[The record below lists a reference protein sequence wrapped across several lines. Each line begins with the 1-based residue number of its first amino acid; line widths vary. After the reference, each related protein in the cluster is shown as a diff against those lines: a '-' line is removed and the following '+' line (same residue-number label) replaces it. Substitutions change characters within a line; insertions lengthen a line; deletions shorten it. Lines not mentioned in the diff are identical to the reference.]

1 MATPRSAAD
10 ATAKTLKAEARFG
23 RAFLRKYGWRLF
35 LLLVGLMLPLWGFAE
50 LADEVREGE
59 PFEFDEPILYF
70 ARDLANAGF
79 DRAFLLFSALGY
91 EWGVVPFDIVLVLA
105 LALKRRAREGLFAAL
120 ALAGSALLNLG
131 TKQLCARE
139 RPSLWESIAPEHSFS
154 FPSGHAMG
162 SMTLACVCVLLAWRT
177 AWRWPVVI
185 AALAFTLLVGLSRVY
200 LGVHFPSD
208 ILAGWAAASIW
219 AVACFLLVFR
229 HHRHPWERRGIPK
242 TA

>member
-23 RAFLRKYGWRLF
+23 RAFLRRYGLRML

-91 EWGVVPFDIVLVLA
+91 EWGVVPFDILLVLG
-105 LALKRRAREGLFAAL
+105 LALKRRAREALFAGL

-131 TKQLCARE
+131 TKQLFARE

-177 AWRWPVVI
+177 PWRWPVAI

>member
-1 MATPRSAAD
+1 MARPRSAAET
-10 ATAKTLKAEARFG
+10 TAKTLKAEARFG

-59 PFEFDEPILYF
+59 PFEFDEPILYL

-79 DRAFLLFSALGY
+79 DRAFQLFSALGY
-91 EWGVVPFDIVLVLA
+91 EWGVVPLDILLVAA
-105 LALKRRAREGLFAAL
+105 LALKRRVREALFAGL

-131 TKQLCARE
+131 TKQLFARE
-139 RPSLWESIAPEHSFS
+139 RPSLWESIAPEHTYS

-162 SMTLACVCVLLAWRT
+162 SMTLAWVCVLLAWRT
-177 AWRWPVVI
+177 RWRFPVLAVVT
-185 AALAFTLLVGLSRVY
+185 AFTLLVGLSRVY

-219 AVACFLLVFR
+219 AVACFFMVFR
-229 HHRHPWERRGIPK
+229 HHRHPWEQRGIPK

>member
-1 MATPRSAAD
+1 MATPRSAAET
-10 ATAKTLKAEARFG
+10 TAKTLQAEARFG

-59 PFEFDEPILYF
+59 PFEFDEPILHL
-70 ARDLANAGF
+70 AHGLANAGF

-91 EWGVVPFDIVLVLA
+91 EWGVVPFDIVLVVA
-105 LALKRRAREGLFAAL
+105 LALKRRAREALFAAL
-120 ALAGSALLNLG
+120 ALAGSAVLNLG
-131 TKQLCARE
+131 TKQLFARE
-139 RPSLWESIAPEHSFS
+139 RPSLWESISPEHTFS

-162 SMTLACVCVLLAWRT
+162 SMTLAWVCVLLAWRT
-177 AWRWPVVI
+177 RWRWPVL
-185 AALAFTLLVGLSRVY
+185 ALVGAFTLIVGLSRVY
-200 LGVHFPSD
+200 LGVHYPSD

-219 AVACFLLVFR
+219 AVGCFLLVFR

>member
-23 RAFLRKYGWRLF
+23 RVFLRKYGWRL
-35 LLLVGLMLPLWGFAE
+35 LLLMAGLMLPLWGFAA

-91 EWGVVPFDIVLVLA
+91 EWGVVPFDILLVLG
-105 LALKRRAREGLFAAL
+105 LALKRRAREALFAGL

-131 TKQLCARE
+131 TKQLFARE

-177 AWRWPVVI
+177 PWRWSVAI